1 MSTEATA
8 EAAALPFAQVAGGVR
23 VRVRLTPRAR
33 DSRVLGLARDAD
45 GRPELRVHVTEAP
58 EDGRA
63 NRALVRL
70 LATTWRLPKSAIR
83 IVGGTTDR
91 RKTVVVDGDGAD
103 LLTRLSQWATPLVP
117 ADGA

>member
-1 MSTEATA
+1 MPQTSI
-8 EAAALPFAQVAGGVR
+8 EAAALPFAHVADGVR

-33 DSRVLGLARDAD
+33 DSRVVGLAQDAD
-45 GRPELRVHVTEAP
+45 GRAELRVHVTEAP

-70 LATTWRLPKSAIR
+70 LAQSWRLPKSAIR

-91 RKTVVVDGDGAD
+91 RKTVLVDGDGAS
-103 LLTRLSQWATPLVP
+103 LLTRLSRWATQLAPV
-117 ADGA
+117 DGA